1 MMKKLLSRMHWVN
14 TKYPVLLFLCSL
26 LVALLCPAVII
37 HAAEGKG
44 SDPQYIFYKGN
55 TFYEEGNYEAA
66 IREYSR
72 LVDQGLESG
81 HLYYNMG
88 NSYFKSGELG
98 RAILYYEK
106 AKRLIPGD
114 SDLRSNYTYAMSK
127 ISPGAS
133 AASALWYSKIFSLFN
148 GFTVN
153 GLSVAVSILYAFI
166 LLSVLAAIFF
176 PSAKMHC
183 RLSAIIL
190 LVIFLASASTLY
202 HRVALLDSEAVILAA
217 QADARFE
224 PMENATT
231 HFTLYEGAKVTV
243 LQSRKGWMKIRRDDG
258 KSGWVRTEYTEMI

>member
-1 MMKKLLSRMHWVN
+1 
-14 TKYPVLLFLCSL
+14 
-26 LVALLCPAVII
+26 
-37 HAAEGKG
+37 
-44 SDPQYIFYKGN
+44 
-55 TFYEEGNYEAA
+55 
-66 IREYSR
+66 
-72 LVDQGLESG
+72 
-81 HLYYNMG
+81 
-88 NSYFKSGELG
+88 
-98 RAILYYEK
+98 
-106 AKRLIPGD
+106 
-114 SDLRSNYTYAMSK
+114 MSK

-183 RLSAIIL
+183 RLTAIIL

-258 KSGWVRTEYTEMI
+258 KSGWVRTKYTEMI